1 MARPNATARTAP
13 QGTARQAAQ
22 GTARLAPQG
31 KGRKPA
37 PVVSKRAARSKR
49 IGAARKSTRS
59 TASRSG
65 VHHLDT
71 VVRVGTA
78 ITFAPTGERLRVAK
92 IENGEITFEKLP

>member
-13 QGTARQAAQ
+13 QV
-22 GTARLAPQG
+22 
-31 KGRKPA
+31 KGRKSAASA
-37 PVVSKRAARSKR
+37 PVVSKRTARGKR
-49 IGAARKSTRS
+49 VGAARKSSRS
-59 TASRSG
+59 AASRSG

-92 IENGEITFEKLP
+92 IEEGQITFEKLP